1 MPVLVLWD
9 VDYTLVRAGPSGRVL
24 YELALKDLYGVA
36 LPGGLSSMAGRTDTS
51 IALEVLAAAGADAAA
66 ELPRFHQALAARAEQ
81 VSRLVREHGEVLPG
95 ARAAIAA
102 LAAPRPGGPVVQSVL
117 TGNIEAL
124 ARVKLAALDLT
135 AHLDLHAGAFGEV
148 SAVRADLVPV
158 ARRNAAARYDADF
171 AGRDTVL
178 VGDTPH
184 DVRAA
189 HGAGA
194 RAVAVATGRF
204 SEAQLADAGADVVLA
219 DLTDAGAVVSAV
231 LCGGP
236 ATAA

>member
-24 YELALKDLYGVA
+24 YELALHDLYGVP

-81 VSRLVREHGEVLPG
+81 VSGLVREHGEVLPG

-102 LAAPRPGGPVVQSVL
+102 LARPRPGGPVVQSVL

-135 AHLDLHAGAFGEV
+135 AHLDLQAGAFGEV

-171 AGRDTVL
+171 AGRSTVL

-189 HGAGA
+189 HAAGA

-204 SEAQLADAGADVVLA
+204 SQAQLADAGADVVLA
-219 DLTDAGAVVSAV
+219 DLTGTGAVVSAV

>member
-9 VDYTLVRAGPSGRVL
+9 LDYTLVRAGPSGRVL

-81 VSRLVREHGEVLPG
+81 VSGLVREHGAVLPG

-102 LAAPRPGGPVVQSVL
+102 LARPRRGGPAVQSVL

-124 ARVKLAALDLT
+124 ARVKLAALHLT
-135 AHLDLHAGAFGEV
+135 AHLDLQAGAFGEV

-189 HGAGA
+189 HAAGA